1 MQENLED
8 LTSSSLWRALAAEFV
23 GTLFVVLVGCG
34 AIDNNGD
41 NTSSVVQ
48 ISLAFGLIFGS
59 MVWCFNYVSGGHL
72 NPAITAAAMVCRRVS
87 IVRGIFYIIS
97 QMVGAIAGA
106 GILYGVNTGNVNLTT
121 TLGVNMVSDH
131 ITAAQ
136 GFGVELMI
144 TFMLVF
150 VVLAATDDKRSD
162 LGGSAP
168 LSIGLAVAAGHLFA
182 YRYTMAGMNS
192 ARSFGPAVIK
202 NYWENHWVYWV
213 GPIIGG
219 ILAALIYEYIFAA
232 GATFTRTKKFV
243 LRSRKPAEKKSTTK
257 DEELNS
263 SKAGLIEIP
272 LEEKEG
278 EGDAIVEMEK
288 TAEEEEKKEEEAE
301 QVEQKAE

>member
-1 MQENLED
+1 MNKIMQENLED

-182 YRYTMAGMNS
+182 VS
-192 ARSFGPAVIK
+192 
-202 NYWENHWVYWV
+202 
-213 GPIIGG
+213 
-219 ILAALIYEYIFAA
+219 
-232 GATFTRTKKFV
+232 KKY
-243 LRSRKPAEKKSTTK
+243 
-257 DEELNS
+257 
-263 SKAGLIEIP
+263 
-272 LEEKEG
+272 
-278 EGDAIVEMEK
+278 
-288 TAEEEEKKEEEAE
+288 
-301 QVEQKAE
+301 